1 MNIAICVNKNMLS
14 IEETKLFDW
23 LKSIGIST
31 MYIYKIKEIFNEEG
45 IKFCR
50 KTMNCFTTEDIKKYV
65 EQMKINEEKQFLTDL
80 LEDCP
85 GVDVST
91 AVSELMNR

>member
-1 MNIAICVNKNMLS
+1 MLS
-14 IEETKLFDW
+14 VEETKLIDW

-50 KTMNCFTTEDIKKYV
+50 KTMNCFTIEDIKKSV
-65 EQMKINEEKQFLTDL
+65 EQMKIDDEKEFLTCL
-80 LEDCP
+80 ISDCP
-85 GVDVST
+85 GVKADEFVNK
-91 AVSELMNR
+91 LMYGQ